1 MLKIVKFDN
10 TDVSN
15 EVSDFEQKYDLQLP
29 DSYKKFLLK
38 YNGGN
43 TPKSTFKINGVSS
56 DIRAFYGFKNA
67 TKEYNFSYLVEM
79 SYFEELLE
87 NHYLP
92 IATDSFGNQIVITIS
107 EKNNGEIYFFDSEKS
122 EYEYLTKTLE
132 DFFDNVKS
140 KKFVVRSIEERI
152 NGMKE
157 SDIDIEVDEELLGL
171 WQSEIDKYLD
181 GKQEKVLLD

>member
-1 MLKIVKFDN
+1 MLKIFKCDN

-79 SYFEELLE
+79 NYFEELLE

-107 EKNNGEIYFFDSEKS
+107 EKS

-132 DFFDNVKS
+132 EFFDNVKS
-140 KKFVVRSIEERI
+140 KKFVIRSIEERI

-157 SDIDIEVDEELLGL
+157 SGSDIEVDDELLGL
-171 WQSEIDKYLD
+171 WQNEIDKYLD

>member
-1 MLKIVKFDN
+1 MLKIFKFDN

-15 EVSDFEQKYDLQLP
+15 EVSNFEQKYDLQLP

-67 TKEYNFSYLVEM
+67 TKEYNFSYL
-79 SYFEELLE
+79 
-87 NHYLP
+87 P

-132 DFFDNVKS
+132 
-140 KKFVVRSIEERI
+140 
-152 NGMKE
+152 
-157 SDIDIEVDEELLGL
+157 
-171 WQSEIDKYLD
+171 
-181 GKQEKVLLD
+181 

>member
-1 MLKIVKFDN
+1 MLKIFKFDN

-15 EVSDFEQKYDLQLP
+15 EVSNFEQKYDLQLP

-79 SYFEELLE
+79 NYFEELLE

-107 EKNNGEIYFFDSEKS
+107 EKNNGEIYFFDIEKS

-132 DFFDNVKS
+132 EFFDNVKS
-140 KKFVVRSIEERI
+140 KKFVVRSIEKRI

-157 SDIDIEVDEELLGL
+157 SGSDIEVDEELLGL
-171 WQSEIDKYLD
+171 WQNEIDKYLD

>member
-15 EVSDFEQKYDLQLP
+15 EVRDFEQKYDLQLP

-56 DIRAFYGFKNA
+56 DIRAFNGFKNA

-79 SYFEELLE
+79 NYFEELLE

-107 EKNNGEIYFFDSEKS
+107 EKS
-122 EYEYLTKTLE
+122 EYEYLAKTLE
-132 DFFDNVKS
+132 EFFANVKS

-157 SDIDIEVDEELLGL
+157 SGSDIEVDEELLGL
-171 WQSEIDKYLD
+171 W
-181 GKQEKVLLD
+181 

>member
-1 MLKIVKFDN
+1 MLKIFKFDN

-15 EVSDFEQKYDLQLP
+15 EVSNFEQKYDLQLP

-43 TPKSTFKINGVSS
+43 TPKSTFKINGISS

-79 SYFEELLE
+79 NYFEELLE

-107 EKNNGEIYFFDSEKS
+107 EKS

-132 DFFDNVKS
+132 EFFDNVKS
-140 KKFVVRSIEERI
+140 KKFVIRSIEERI

-157 SDIDIEVDEELLGL
+157 SGSDIEVDEELLGL
-171 WQSEIDKYLD
+171 WQNEIDKYLD

>member
-1 MLKIVKFDN
+1 MLKIFKFDN

-43 TPKSTFKINGVSS
+43 TPKSTFKINWVSS

-79 SYFEELLE
+79 NYFEELLE

-107 EKNNGEIYFFDSEKS
+107 EKNKGEIY
-122 EYEYLTKTLE
+122 
-132 DFFDNVKS
+132 FFDNVKS

-157 SDIDIEVDEELLGL
+157 SGSDIEVDEELLGL
-171 WQSEIDKYLD
+171 WQNEIDKYLD

>member
-1 MLKIVKFDN
+1 MLKIFKFDN

-15 EVSDFEQKYDLQLP
+15 EVSNFEQKYDLQLP

-79 SYFEELLE
+79 NYFEELLE

-107 EKNNGEIYFFDSEKS
+107 EKS

-132 DFFDNVKS
+132 EFFDNVKS
-140 KKFVVRSIEERI
+140 KKFVIRSIEERI

-157 SDIDIEVDEELLGL
+157 SGSDIEVDEELLGL
-171 WQSEIDKYLD
+171 WQNEIDKYLD